1 MIKPFTL
8 LRRRFASI
16 RWRTRLTLWGA
27 ATLAGLVVVMFARL
41 ADLALAQFAVQ
52 TAQRPWLPFLYTPLV
67 GMLVVWLTTRFF
79 QGAQG
84 SGIPQVIA
92 ATRLVHQGKPVERL
106 VSLRIA
112 FGKIGLGALA
122 LTGGF
127 SAGREGPSVQVAA
140 SIMHFCHRYLPNA
153 RIIRPEDLVLAG
165 GAAGIAAAFN
175 TPLAGIA
182 FAVEELGRKLET
194 RTSGVLLS
202 TIILSGMVGI
212 ALEGNYNYFGH
223 FNVGEINLD
232 LVGPVLASGIGCGAL
247 GGLFSRMLLW
257 PQRYQRFVLWEW
269 RRVHPVWFAGACG
282 LIVAV
287 LGWVSG
293 GMSFGSGYGITSQ
306 VIAADVAMP
315 WHAPITRFLATV
327 VTYFSGIPG
336 GIFAPSLA
344 VGAALGSNAADLFSL
359 AAQPIIAL
367 CMVGFLAAVTQSPIT
382 SAIIVMEMID
392 SHGMVIS
399 LMAVALLAK
408 TVSARMGPELYQQL
422 AKGFLETAKREEP
435 KAADASSVHK

>member
-1 MIKPFTL
+1 MLKPIIL
-8 LRRRFASI
+8 LRRNFASM
-16 RWRTRLTLWGA
+16 RWRTRLTLWAA
-27 ATLAGLVVVMFARL
+27 ATIAGVLVVMFARL
-41 ADLALAQFAVQ
+41 ADMALAQFAQQ
-52 TAQRPWLPFLYTPLV
+52 TAEHPWLPFIYTPLV
-67 GMLVVWLTTRFF
+67 GMLVVWLTSRFF

-92 ATRLVHQGKPVERL
+92 ATRLIHQGKPVGRL

-112 FGKIGLGALA
+112 FAKISLGTLA

-140 SIMHFCHRYLPNA
+140 SVMHFFHRFLPNA
-153 RIIRPEDLVLAG
+153 RIIRAEDLILAG

-202 TIILSGMVGI
+202 TIILSGMVAI
-212 ALEGNYNYFGH
+212 ALQGNYNYFGH
-223 FNVGEINLD
+223 FDVPEVTLGII
-232 LVGPVLASGIGCGAL
+232 VPTIAVGIGCGVL

-257 PQRYQRFVLWEW
+257 PQRHGQFFVWTW
-269 RRVHPVWFAGACG
+269 RRAHPVWFAGACG
-282 LIVAV
+282 LIVAI
-287 LGWVSG
+287 LGWLSG

-306 VIAADVAMP
+306 MISSDIGLP

-344 VGAALGSNAADLFSL
+344 VGAAVGANAADLLGL
-359 AAQPIIAL
+359 AAQPAIAL

-399 LMAVALLAK
+399 LMAVALIAK
-408 TVSARMGPELYQQL
+408 AVSSRMGPELYQQL
-422 AKGFLETAKREEP
+422 ARDFLQVAEQTDTPP
-435 KAADASSVHK
+435 KSIP

>member
-1 MIKPFTL
+1 M
-8 LRRRFASI
+8 
-16 RWRTRLTLWGA
+16 RWRTRVTLWIA
-27 ATLAGLVVVMFARL
+27 ATIAGLLVVAFARL
-41 ADLALAQFAVQ
+41 ADIALAQFAQ
-52 TAQRPWLPFLYTPLV
+52 HTAERAWLPFIYTPLI

-79 QGAQG
+79 VGAQG

-92 ATRLVHQGKPVERL
+92 ATRLARQGKPINKL

-112 FGKIGLGALA
+112 FAKISLGTLA

-127 SAGREGPSVQVAA
+127 SVGREGPSVQVAA
-140 SIMHFCHRYLPNA
+140 SIMHFFHRFLPNA
-153 RIIRPEDLVLAG
+153 RIVRSEDLILAG

-202 TIILSGMVGI
+202 TIILSGMVAI
-212 ALEGNYNYFGH
+212 ALQGNYNYFGH
-223 FNVGEINLD
+223 FGIQDINHD
-232 LVGPVLASGIGCGAL
+232 IVVPALVIGIGCGLL

-257 PQRYQRFVLWEW
+257 PQRHPHLIIWQW
-269 RRVHPVWFAGACG
+269 RRLHPVWFAGICG
-282 LIVAV
+282 FVVAI
-287 LGWVSG
+287 LGWLSG

-306 VIAADVAMP
+306 VIVSDVVLP
-315 WHAPITRFLATV
+315 WHAPVTRFLATV

-344 VGAALGSNAADLFSL
+344 VGAAVGANTAELFHL
-359 AAQPIIAL
+359 AAQPTIAL

-392 SHGMVIS
+392 SHSMVIS
-399 LMAVALLAK
+399 LMAVALIAK
-408 TVSARMGPELYQQL
+408 AVSSRMGPELYQQL
-422 AKGFLETAKREEP
+422 ARGFLENAEAATKP
-435 KAADASSVHK
+435 KNPTQ

>member
-1 MIKPFTL
+1 MIKPIL
-8 LRRRFASI
+8 LIRRRFASI
-16 RWRTRLTLWGA
+16 RWRTRVTLWVA
-27 ATLAGLVVVMFARL
+27 ATLAGLLVVMFARL
-41 ADLALAQFAVQ
+41 ADLALMQFAQQAV
-52 TAQRPWLPFLYTPLV
+52 ARPWLPFIYTPLI
-67 GMLVVWLTTRFF
+67 GMFVVWMTSRFF
-79 QGAQG
+79 TGAQG

-92 ATRLVHQGKPVERL
+92 ATRLAHQGKPVNKL
-106 VSLRIA
+106 VSLRLA
-112 FGKIGLGALA
+112 FAKIGLGTLA

-140 SIMHFCHRYLPNA
+140 SIMHFFHRYLPNA
-153 RIIRPEDLVLAG
+153 RIIRPEDLILAG

-175 TPLAGIA
+175 TPLAGVA
-182 FAVEELGRKLET
+182 FAVEDLGRKLET

-202 TIILSGMVGI
+202 TIILSGMVAI
-212 ALEGNYNYFGH
+212 ALQGNYNYFGH
-223 FNVGEINLD
+223 FDVQEANFDI
-232 LVGPVLASGIGCGAL
+232 VLPILAIGIGCGVM

-257 PQRYQRFVLWEW
+257 PQRYRSFVVWEW
-269 RRVHPVWFAGACG
+269 RRLHPVWFAGGCG
-282 LIVAV
+282 MIVAI
-287 LGWVSG
+287 LGWLSG

-306 VIAADVAMP
+306 IIVSDVGLP

-344 VGAALGSNAADLFSL
+344 VGAAVGANVAEYFAL

-399 LMAVALLAK
+399 LMAVALIAK
-408 TVSARMGPELYQQL
+408 AVSARMGPELYQQL
-422 AKGFLETAKREEP
+422 ARGFLQSDGSGAAAQ
-435 KAADASSVHK
+435 KANT

>member
-1 MIKPFTL
+1 MCSVIKPL
-8 LRRRFASI
+8 LLIRRRFASI
-16 RWRTRLTLWGA
+16 RWRTRVTLWVA
-27 ATLAGLVVVMFARL
+27 ATLAGLLVVAFARL
-41 ADLALAQFAVQ
+41 ADLALTQFTYQLAE
-52 TAQRPWLPFLYTPLV
+52 RPWLPFIYTPLV

-79 QGAQG
+79 VGSQG

-92 ATRLVHQGKPVERL
+92 ATRLANQGKPVDKL

-112 FGKIGLGALA
+112 FAKIGLGTLA

-140 SIMHFCHRYLPNA
+140 SIMHFFHRYLPSA
-153 RIIRPEDLVLAG
+153 RIIRSEDLILAG

-175 TPLAGIA
+175 TPLAGVA

-202 TIILSGMVGI
+202 TIILSGMVAI
-212 ALEGNYNYFGH
+212 ALQGNYNYFGH
-223 FNVGEINLD
+223 FNVQDFDFN
-232 LVGPVLASGIGCGAL
+232 VVVPVLAIGVGCGLL
-247 GGLFSRMLLW
+247 GGMFSRMLLW
-257 PQRYQRFVLWEW
+257 PQRHPQSAVWKW
-269 RRVHPVWFAGACG
+269 RRRYPVWFAGACA
-282 LIVAV
+282 LVVAA
-287 LGWVSG
+287 LGWLSG

-306 VIAADVAMP
+306 IIASDIGLP
-315 WHAPITRFLATV
+315 WHAPLTRFLATV

-344 VGAALGSNAADLFSL
+344 VGAAVGANVSDLFGL

-367 CMVGFLAAVTQSPIT
+367 CMAGFLSAVTQSPIT

-399 LMAVALLAK
+399 LMAVALVAK
-408 TVSARMGPELYQQL
+408 AVSARMGPELYQHL
-422 AKGFLETAKREEP
+422 ARGFLQSADDG
-435 KAADASSVHK
+435 AATRKPD

>member
-1 MIKPFTL
+1 
-8 LRRRFASI
+8 
-16 RWRTRLTLWGA
+16 
-27 ATLAGLVVVMFARL
+27 
-41 ADLALAQFAVQ
+41 
-52 TAQRPWLPFLYTPLV
+52 
-67 GMLVVWLTTRFF
+67 MLVVWLTTRFF
-79 QGAQG
+79 VGAQG

-92 ATRLVHQGKPVERL
+92 ATRLARQGKPINRL

-112 FGKIGLGALA
+112 FAKISLGTLA

-140 SIMHFCHRYLPNA
+140 SIMHFFHRFLPNA
-153 RIIRPEDLVLAG
+153 RIVRSEDLILAG

-202 TIILSGMVGI
+202 TIILSGMVAI
-212 ALEGNYNYFGH
+212 ALQGNYNYFGH
-223 FNVGEINLD
+223 FGIQDINHD
-232 LVGPVLASGIGCGAL
+232 IVVPALVIGIGCGLL

-257 PQRYQRFVLWEW
+257 PQRHPHLIIWQW
-269 RRVHPVWFAGACG
+269 RRLHPVWFAGICG
-282 LIVAV
+282 FVVAI
-287 LGWVSG
+287 LGWLSG

-306 VIAADVAMP
+306 VIVSDVVLP

-344 VGAALGSNAADLFSL
+344 VGAAVGANTAELFHL
-359 AAQPIIAL
+359 AAQPTIAL

-392 SHGMVIS
+392 SHSMVIS
-399 LMAVALLAK
+399 LMAVALIAK
-408 TVSARMGPELYQQL
+408 AVSSRMGPELYQQL
-422 AKGFLETAKREEP
+422 ARGFLENAEAATKP
-435 KAADASSVHK
+435 KNPTQ

>member
-1 MIKPFTL
+1 MIKPFIS
-8 LRRRFASI
+8 LRRRFTSL
-16 RWRTRLTLWGA
+16 RWRTRITLWAGA
-27 ATLAGLVVVMFARL
+27 TIAGLMVVMFARL
-41 ADLALAQFAVQ
+41 ADVALTQFAEQ
-52 TAQRPWLPFLYTPLV
+52 SSAHPWLPFLYTPLV

-79 QGAQG
+79 AGAQG

-92 ATRLVHQGKPVERL
+92 ATRLANKGQDVSKL

-112 FGKIGLGALA
+112 LAKIGLGTLA

-140 SIMHFCHRYLPNA
+140 SIMHFFHRYLPNA
-153 RIIRPEDLVLAG
+153 RIIRSEDLILAG

-175 TPLAGIA
+175 TPLAGVA

-202 TIILSGMVGI
+202 TIILSGMVAI
-212 ALEGNYNYFGH
+212 ALQGNYNYFGH
-223 FNVGEINLD
+223 LD
-232 LVGPVLASGIGCGAL
+232 VEGIKLDIIVPVLAAGIGCGVL

-257 PQRYQRFVLWEW
+257 PQRYHRFVVWEW
-269 RRVHPVWFAGACG
+269 RRAPPGWFAGACG
-282 LIVAV
+282 LVVAI
-287 LGWVSG
+287 LGWLSG

-306 VIAADVAMP
+306 IIAADVGLP
-315 WHAPITRFLATV
+315 WHAPVTRFLATV

-344 VGAALGSNAADLFSL
+344 VGAAVGANAAEFFTL

-399 LMAVALLAK
+399 LMAVALIAK
-408 TVSARMGPELYQQL
+408 AVSSRMGPELYQQL
-422 AKGFLETAKREEP
+422 ARGFLHPPTKSP
-435 KAADASSVHK
+435 

>member
-1 MIKPFTL
+1 MIKPLLL
-8 LRRRFASI
+8 LRRRFASV
-16 RWRTRLTLWGA
+16 RWRTRVTLWVA
-27 ATLAGLVVVMFARL
+27 ATCAGLLVVMFARL
-41 ADLALAQFAVQ
+41 ADLALMQFAQQ
-52 TAQRPWLPFLYTPLV
+52 TAGRPWLPFIYTPLV

-79 QGAQG
+79 AGAQG

-92 ATRLVHQGKPVERL
+92 ATRLAHQGKPVSRL

-112 FGKIGLGALA
+112 FAKIGLGTLA

-140 SIMHFCHRYLPNA
+140 SIMHFFHRYLPNA
-153 RIIRPEDLVLAG
+153 RVIRPEDLILAG

-175 TPLAGIA
+175 TPLAGVA

-202 TIILSGMVGI
+202 TIILSGMVAI
-212 ALEGNYNYFGH
+212 AIQGNYNYFGH
-223 FNVGEINLD
+223 LD
-232 LVGPVLASGIGCGAL
+232 VQDVSLTIIAPAVAAGIGCGLL

-257 PQRYQRFVLWEW
+257 PQRHQRFALWEW
-269 RRVHPVWFAGACG
+269 RRAHPVWFAGGCG

-287 LGWVSG
+287 LGALSG
-293 GMSFGSGYGITSQ
+293 GLSFGSGYGITSQ
-306 VIAADVAMP
+306 IIVSDIGLP

-344 VGAALGSNAADLFSL
+344 VGAAVGANAAEFFNV
-359 AAQPIIAL
+359 AAQPMIAL

-382 SAIIVMEMID
+382 AAIIVMEMID

-399 LMAVALLAK
+399 LMGVALIAK
-408 TVSARMGPELYQQL
+408 AVSARMGPELYQQL
-422 AKGFLETAKREEP
+422 ARGFLQVP
-435 KAADASSVHK
+435 AAAAPSKL